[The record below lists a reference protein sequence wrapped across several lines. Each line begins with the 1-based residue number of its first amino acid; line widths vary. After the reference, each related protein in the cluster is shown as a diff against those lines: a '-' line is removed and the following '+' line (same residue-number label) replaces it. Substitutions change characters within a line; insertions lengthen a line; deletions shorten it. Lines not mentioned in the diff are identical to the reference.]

1 MLMIE
6 FYRLWRHKQL
16 APVKALRRAQQWLRD
31 TTNAEKVETYRRAL
45 DAGASWLPSR
55 AEDDLMLVLEFL
67 DANGREQ
74 EALSAW
80 AGFAYVGA

>member
-1 MLMIE
+1 ML
-6 FYRLWRHKQL
+6 
-16 APVKALRRAQQWLRD
+16 PSRRCAERSSGFA